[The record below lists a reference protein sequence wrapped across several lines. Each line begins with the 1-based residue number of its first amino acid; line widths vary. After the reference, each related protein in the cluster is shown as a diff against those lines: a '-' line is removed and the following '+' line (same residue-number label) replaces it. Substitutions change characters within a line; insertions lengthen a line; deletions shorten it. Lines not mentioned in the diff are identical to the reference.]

1 MTDSS
6 LTPTLPNPDPV
17 AALRTALQEAC
28 VSRSRAL
35 LGLSDA
41 VLTHPGP
48 VSSFPELSEEASTL
62 SHHQLYS
69 GVVHGE
75 VDADL
80 LLTAALSVAQPQEGP
95 FPYVAAFDAT
105 SIPRPYSPTS
115 ADRHMVLTN
124 TKASVKVPTA
134 GWELHQAV
142 LLDPEMTSWVTPL
155 CSDVTSE
162 GSTSVVMEQLRRLV
176 MQLTQRLLSVLD
188 SGYDAMHLTSLVRQ
202 EKLNADLL
210 VRLRS
215 NSVMYRDVPPPLK
228 KPVGRP
234 QRHGTRINAKDEDRP
249 AADLSLTHTHPLMGR
264 VTLEAWGEVHPKL
277 KHRGDFTDATKDEL
291 LVTGTF
297 LHVQLHTPR
306 AGKGS
311 MWLWWTG
318 AFPTPEE
325 LVALW
330 WNYTRRYDIEH
341 YFTLMK
347 KSLGLEVYTPQRR
360 GDMLTWSRVLVMS
373 YLQLT
378 VLKKLVTEVPRA
390 WHTARRQGK
399 LTPGRVRRVVSGQRE
414 EWLGLPVVPKLRRG
428 GTGTPKGTLREARET
443 YSVRVKSSE

>member
-6 LTPTLPNPDPV
+6 LLTTLPNPL
-17 AALRTALQEAC
+17 ATLRSALQEAC
-28 VSRSRAL
+28 TSRPRAL

-41 VLTHPGP
+41 VLTHSGP
-48 VSSFPELSEEASTL
+48 ISSFPELSEEVSLL

-80 LLTAALSVAQPQEGP
+80 LLTAALSVAQPQDSP
-95 FPYVAAFDAT
+95 FPYVVAFDAT
-105 SIPRPYSPTS
+105 SMPRPYSPTS
-115 ADRHMVLTN
+115 PERHMVLTN

-142 LLDPEMTSWVTPL
+142 LLDSDMTSWVTPL

-162 GSTSVVMEQLRRLV
+162 GSTSVVMEQIRRMV
-176 MQLTQRLLSVLD
+176 TQMFERLLSVLD
-188 SGYDAMHLTSLVRQ
+188 SGYDAMRLTFLVRQ

-215 NSVMYRDVPPPLK
+215 NSVMYRDMPTPEK
-228 KPVGRP
+228 RSVGRP
-234 QRHGTRINAKDEDRP
+234 KLHGERIDARDESRP
-249 AADLSLTHTHPLMGR
+249 PADLSVTHTHPLMGE
-264 VTLEAWGEVHPKL
+264 VTLEAWGNVHPQL
-277 KHRGDFTDATKDEL
+277 KHRGEFTDAVGSEL
-291 LVTGTF
+291 LVSGTF
-297 LHVQLHTPR
+297 VHVQLKTPR

-341 YFTLMK
+341 YFKLMK
-347 KSLGLEVYTPQRR
+347 KTLGLEVYTPQRR

-373 YLQLT
+373 YLQL
-378 VLKKLVTEVPRA
+378 VMLKKLVTEVPRA

-399 LTPGRVRRVVSGQRE
+399 LTPGRARRAVSRQWA
-414 EWLGLPVVPKLRRG
+414 EWVDLPVVPKLRRG